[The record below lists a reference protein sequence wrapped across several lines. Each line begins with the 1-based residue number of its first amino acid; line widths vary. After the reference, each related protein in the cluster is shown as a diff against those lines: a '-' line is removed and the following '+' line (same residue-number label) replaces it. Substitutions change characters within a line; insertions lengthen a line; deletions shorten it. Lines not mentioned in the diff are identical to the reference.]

1 MYQRKGEIK
10 MKFTEEQIKYIIS
23 CIDNAGV
30 ELYKSEWKAIE
41 EELRKGN

>member
-1 MYQRKGEIK
+1 MRKGEIK

-23 CIDNAGV
+23 CIDNTGV

>member
-1 MYQRKGEIK
+1 MWKGEIK

-23 CIDNAGV
+23 CIDNAGI

>member
-1 MYQRKGEIK
+1 
-10 MKFTEEQIKYIIS
+10 MKFTEEQIEYIIN
-23 CIDNAGV
+23 CISDAGI